1 MKLFGFA
8 GYSGSGKTT
17 LIERLIPLFVRE
29 GLKLSVIKHAHHDFD
44 LDTPGKDSYRHREA
58 GASEVIVSGG
68 HRWVLMHEL
77 RGAPEPTLEQ
87 QLARL
92 APCDLVL
99 VEGYKHYPIP
109 KIEVWRRAAGKPL
122 LFPSDR
128 HVIAVASDTPLETA
142 LPQFGLDDVE
152 DIAAFVLGHLGLV
165 KTLLASLR

>member
-1 MKLFGFA
+1 MQVFGFA
-8 GYSGSGKTT
+8 GFSGSGKTT

-44 LDTPGKDSYRHREA
+44 FDTPGKDSYRHRAA
-58 GASEVIVSGG
+58 GASEVMVSGG
-68 HRWVLMHEL
+68 RRWVLMHEL
-77 RGAPEPTLEQ
+77 RGAPEPMLDQ

-109 KIEVWRRAAGKPL
+109 KIEVWRLGAGKPV
-122 LFPSDR
+122 LFPSDP
-128 HVIAVASDTPLETA
+128 HVIAVATDSPVETA
-142 LPQFGLDDVE
+142 LPQFGLDETE
-152 DIAAFVLGHLGLV
+152 DIAAFILAHLGLA